1 VRSAAVAA
9 GSRVAAANMVRGIR
23 VVSVERGHDWRR
35 QTLVPFGGAGRM
47 DLAAR
52 PRSGH
57 PLHDRHMVSDLRHEL
72 MQTRLAPHASFA
84 PAEV

>member
-1 VRSAAVAA
+1 
-9 GSRVAAANMVRGIR
+9 VRGIR

-35 QTLVPFGGAGRM
+35 QTLVPVGGAGRM

-52 PRSGH
+52 PRPPGI
-57 PLHDRHMVSDLRHEL
+57 LCTTGIWWDLRHEL